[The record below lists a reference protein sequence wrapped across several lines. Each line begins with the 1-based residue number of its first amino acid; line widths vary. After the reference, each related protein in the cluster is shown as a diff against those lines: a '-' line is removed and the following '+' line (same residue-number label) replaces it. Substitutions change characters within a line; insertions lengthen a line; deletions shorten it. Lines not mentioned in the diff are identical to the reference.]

1 MNIDILKIYEFKE
14 GVMNNIN
21 NSNLPAV
28 VIKYILKDLLYEIEQ
43 IENQQYQELKT
54 QEHNS
59 EENKEEGGK
68 E

>member
-21 NSNLPAV
+21 SSNLPAV

-43 IENQQYQELKT
+43 IENQQYQELKA
-54 QEHNS
+54 QQ
-59 EENKEEGGK
+59 ENKEEGEK